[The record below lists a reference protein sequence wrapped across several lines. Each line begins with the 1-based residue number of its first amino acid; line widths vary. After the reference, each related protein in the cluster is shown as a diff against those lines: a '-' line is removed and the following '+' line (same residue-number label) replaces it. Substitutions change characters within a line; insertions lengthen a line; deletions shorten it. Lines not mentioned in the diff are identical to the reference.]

1 MKTQQSCLNIMTET
15 TINSI
20 LTSISIICTIVSGI
34 AAYRTKKIKEAV
46 HKKLDTIDLIAFAE
60 QFNRDYKKISNKVI
74 SKNIGGNTEEGKVI
88 VKNASNMLIS
98 LNKILPLLDYHTQEK
113 VNCSKIKIQSEVSKI
128 NNSPVPDLFIIISEL
143 DSLDAIL
150 QKEADKMKKE

>member
-34 AAYRTKKIKEAV
+34 AANRTKKIKEAV

-113 VNCSKIKIQSEVSKI
+113 VNCSKI
-128 NNSPVPDLFIIISEL
+128 
-143 DSLDAIL
+143 
-150 QKEADKMKKE
+150 